1 MILKTLEFSRALNA
15 LSGVIPQ
22 KAVVPILDHV
32 MISENADIVYVCG
45 SDLEKFVS
53 ISLPAMDAFSV
64 CLPFQLLSKTIQSL
78 DSEYV
83 ELTKEGNEV
92 KVVSGNSV
100 FRMMS
105 MPTDDFPKFPD
116 MEQSYRVEMDKAYL
130 QNAIKI
136 VTPFSAND
144 DLRPIF
150 SGISLIFDK
159 ENVTFYASDSH
170 VLMKVVCPAVSN
182 EAFEVCVNKNVGKI
196 MSYFEDE
203 KVEVLVGDK
212 FFGVRGDTVN
222 YFSRRIEGVIP
233 KFDTVWPQKNDVCE
247 VKAMSNALMKDVN
260 LASIYANKQSNLLKI
275 SFKNDEALIESQDV
289 DFSTSSTVKHRC
301 TVKGEMTIGLNSQ
314 KLVQILT
321 TLKEY
326 PIEMYMKDNKTAVVF
341 KTIVAEGILMP
352 MLYES

>member
-1 MILKTLEFSRALNA
+1 MILKTQEFSRALNA
-15 LSGVIPQ
+15 LSGVVPQ
-22 KAVVPILDHV
+22 KSVVPILDHV
-32 MISENADIVYVCG
+32 MITVKNETVYVCG

-53 ISLPAMDAFSV
+53 ISIPAQDAFPV
-64 CLPFQLLSKTIQSL
+64 CLPFQLLSKTVQSL

-83 ELTKEGNEV
+83 ELNQSGYEV
-92 KVVSGNSV
+92 KIISGNSV
-100 FRMMS
+100 FS
-105 MPTDDFPKFPD
+105 MPFMPVDDFPKFPD
-116 MEQSYRVEMDKAYL
+116 VENSFRVEMDKAYL

-136 VTPFSAND
+136 VSPFSAND

-170 VLMKVVCPAVSN
+170 VLMKVVYPAVTD
-182 EAFEVCVNKNVGKI
+182 EAFDVCINKNVGKVI
-196 MSYFEDE
+196 SYFEDE
-203 KVEVLVGDK
+203 KVEVLVSDK

-222 YFSRRIEGVIP
+222 YFSRRIEGQIP
-233 KFDTVWPQKNDVCE
+233 RFDTVWPQKNDTCE
-247 VKAMSNALMKDVN
+247 VKAMSGALMKDVN